1 MNVRVS
7 CLGLGLGLMVAV
19 LLTACEN
26 GETPKPVSRRVV
38 AVRSKARRAE
48 SLAGF
53 CDVVGDGRSARK
65 LVLPRLD
72 RPYRWPAGRSRW
84 VNVWA
89 TWCKPCIAELPM
101 LVAWRSRLSRAGL
114 SFALVFVS
122 ADESAQIVADHRK
135 KNPRIPLSLRL
146 GHPDLLAPWIK
157 ALGLDKGA
165 GLPIH
170 IFAGPDGRIR
180 CVRAAALS
188 EDHHAMVQRLLR

>member
-1 MNVRVS
+1 MNR
-7 CLGLGLGLMVAV
+7 LGLVLMLAV
-19 LLTACEN
+19 LLTACEQ

-38 AVRSKARRAE
+38 AVRSKAPRVR

-53 CDVVGDGRSARK
+53 CDVVGDRRSARK

-72 RPYRWPAGRSRW
+72 RPHSWPPGRARW

-101 LVAWRSRLSRAGL
+101 LAAWRSRLAREGL
-114 SFALVFVS
+114 SFELVFVS
-122 ADESAQIVADHRK
+122 ADESAQTIADHRR
-135 KNPRIPLSLRL
+135 KNPRIPSSQRL
-146 GHPDLLAPWIK
+146 GHPDLLPPWIK
-157 ALGLDKGA
+157 VLGLDKGA

-170 IFAGPDGRIR
+170 IFAAPDGELR

-188 EDHHAMVQRLLR
+188 EHHYALVQRLLR